1 MGRYPPNPAEPDPY
15 PAAVDVCG
23 RLMQQQPHD
32 VAVGQRADLDEVAEL
47 VGQPQ
52 APAVAVLQPR
62 AGAAGQPL
70 VEAAA
75 VADLA
80 HDGVVLVP
88 DAQRALAT
96 AVAEAVDRD
105 LVRGEHEV
113 AGARLADAGLARV
126 LGDEC
131 ADVAERLPCDR
142 VPGGPAGRLR
152 KRRAA
157 LRRRAGGPA

>member
-52 APAVAVLQPR
+52 APAGAVFELR
-62 AGAAGQPL
+62 AGAAGQRL
-70 VEAAA
+70 LEAAA

-80 HDGVVLVP
+80 DDHAVLVP
-88 DAQRALAT
+88 DAQRALAA
-96 AVAEAVDRD
+96 AVADAVGRD
-105 LVRGEHEV
+105 LVGREHEV
-113 AGARLADAGLARV
+113 AGAHLADAGLARV
-126 LGDEC
+126 LGDE
-131 ADVAERLPCDR
+131 
-142 VPGGPAGRLR
+142 
-152 KRRAA
+152 RRGCP
-157 LRRRAGGPA
+157 RASPT